1 LISFDCIGI
10 SFDRIGISFDCIGT
24 RSNRA
29 GIRSR
34 CAGFTLLEVLV
45 GLAIAAV
52 ALMASIRAVG
62 SMAQTNAALELRALA
77 QLSAHNRVAELRATG
92 AFPAVGTRTAPCPQ
106 GRTQLQCAEETQ
118 PTPNPLFRRVEVR
131 VAQPSAPGA
140 VLARLTAVLP
150 RVP

>member
-1 LISFDCIGI
+1 MGFYRTGIG
-10 SFDRIGISFDCIGT
+10 FDRTGIRFDST
-24 RSNRA
+24 

-34 CAGFTLLEVLV
+34 HAGFTLLEVLV

-77 QLSAHNRVAELRATG
+77 QLSAHNRVAELRAIG
-92 AFPAVGTRTAPCPQ
+92 AFPAVGMRTAPCPQ
-106 GRTQLQCAEETQ
+106 GRAQLQCTEEIQ

-131 VAQPSAPGA
+131 VAQWSDPDA

>member
-1 LISFDCIGI
+1 LIR
-10 SFDRIGISFDCIGT
+10 FDRTGIRFDRTGIRFDRT
-24 RSNRA
+24 
-29 GIRSR
+29 GIRSG

-77 QLSAHNRVAELRATG
+77 QLSAHNRVSELRATG
-92 AFPAVGTRTAPCPQ
+92 AFPPVGIRTVPCPQ
-106 GRTQLQCAEETQ
+106 GRAQLQCTEETQ

-131 VAQPSAPGA
+131 VAQPSDPDF
-140 VLARLTAVLP
+140 VLVQLTGVLP